1 MAFGLLHGINPSHG
15 WPVATLYSMRS
26 RKPFLAGIT
35 SSSIIAGAHFVSSIV
50 VVAAYLF
57 LTTLIEIPQLYL
69 RYAACNG
76 TRDTGLYVLARERR
90 RLGSKLS
97 MDTFIMKKT
106 LILHSK

>member
-69 RYAACNG
+69 RYALNG

-90 RLGSKLS
+90 RLAANSAWTPS
-97 MDTFIMKKT
+97 
-106 LILHSK
+106 